1 MLLKIQAK
9 SRQTVARSILR
20 LLEGPTGRIRAS
32 VARIILFLQPL
43 DYLLMMA
50 KATPPRERVAAECPL
65 CPLSR
70 SLRLRPHSSPAGRPE
85 PWDLSGHAPPRRA
98 PSCGLSHP
106 QNTHKHAD
114 RRRVS
119 TWSQLIKVSRRS
131 VKSSVK
137 RRRPGEWLPSG
148 DSERRDKMRRWDK
161 SSAPRIDG
169 THSPRP
175 HRAHIPFVC
184 RLIWPVLICSPP
196 VTNRVRGAS
205 PGRNRMPLV
214 FRDIPSHL
222 ASSAP
227 AWTVRAEVRR
237 SGGASVK
244 ALRAYLA
251 PLIYISLFGWIS
263 IIRREAT
270 SFFLP
275 FFNHPL
281 PRRPP
286 SGYF

>member
-1 MLLKIQAK
+1 MSGCRAETRGGEI
-9 SRQTVARSILR
+9 RCD
-20 LLEGPTGRIRAS
+20 GGIRA
-32 VARIILFLQPL
+32 PL
-43 DYLLMMA
+43 RGLTA
-50 KATPPRERVAAECPL
+50 PTPL
-65 CPLSR
+65 
-70 SLRLRPHSSPAGRPE
+70 
-85 PWDLSGHAPPRRA
+85 API
-98 PSCGLSHP
+98 G
-106 QNTHKHAD
+106 
-114 RRRVS
+114 
-119 TWSQLIKVSRRS
+119 
-131 VKSSVK
+131 
-137 RRRPGEWLPSG
+137 
-148 DSERRDKMRRWDK
+148 
-161 SSAPRIDG
+161 
-169 THSPRP
+169 
-175 HRAHIPFVC
+175 AHIPFVS